1 MLKTLFTIRAMTT
14 TRRARVRDCPDL
26 RMMTIRSGIAPTF
39 KYTCI
44 VWVAFFSVAVTGLHA
59 KSVCK

>member
-1 MLKTLFTIRAMTT
+1 MTT

-44 VWVAFFSVAVTGLHA
+44 VWVRDCPDLRMMIIRSGIAPRR
-59 KSVCK
+59 